1 MDTTEAAI
9 ATAAIAGAA
18 LTALMLVLLAFWI
31 LTVIAHWRMFT
42 KAGEKGWKSIV
53 PIYSDYVLFK
63 LVWNTKSFWIWLGL
77 GALTV
82 LTTALS
88 GQYVVTM
95 DGTVVVS
102 ATSNMFMGTVSFVAS
117 IAVLVWTAM
126 LCLRTALAYGKLPS
140 FGIGL
145 LLLPN
150 IFSLI
155 LGFGSAEYKGPQE

>member
-9 ATAAIAGAA
+9 ATAAIAGAT
-18 LTALMLVLLAFWI
+18 LTVLMIMLLAFWV

-95 DGTVVVS
+95 DGMVIVS

>member
-1 MDTTEAAI
+1 MNSTEAVVAVGLL
-9 ATAAIAGAA
+9 ASAVMMA
-18 LTALMLVLLAFWI
+18 LAFLLVFWVLL
-31 LTVIAHWRMFT
+31 VIAHWRMFT
-42 KAGEKGWKSIV
+42 KAGEKGWKSII

-63 LVWNTKSFWIWLGL
+63 LAWNTKSFWIWLGL

-82 LTTALS
+82 ITTALS
-88 GQYVVTM
+88 GQYAI
-95 DGTVVVS
+95 TVNGELVITG
-102 ATSNMFMGTVSFVAS
+102 TSNMFMGTVSFVAS
-117 IAVLVWTAM
+117 IASMVWSAM

-150 IFSLI
+150 IFSMI

>member
-1 MDTTEAAI
+1 MDSTEVAVA
-9 ATAAIAGAA
+9 AGAIIGTV
-18 LTALMLVLLAFWI
+18 LTTVMIMLLVFWV
-31 LTVIAHWRMFT
+31 LTVIAHWRMFV
-42 KAGEKGWKSIV
+42 KAGEKGWKSII
-53 PIYSDYVLFK
+53 PLYSDYVLFK
-63 LVWNTKSFWIWLGL
+63 LVWYTKSFWIWFGL

-82 LTTALS
+82 LFTALS
-88 GQYVVTM
+88 GQYVVTT
-95 DGTVVVS
+95 DGTIAVAAS
-102 ATSNMFMGTVSFVAS
+102 SNMLMGTLSFVAS
-117 IAVLVWTAM
+117 IAYLVWTAL

>member
-9 ATAAIAGAA
+9 ATAAIAGAT
-18 LTALMLVLLAFWI
+18 LTVLMIMLLAFWV

-95 DGTVVVS
+95 DGTVIVS